1 MISPFSADIA
11 VIVSDI
17 ESLSRAYG
25 ISARLAMYS
34 IERQL
39 LNERRGKEIQTRLTE
54 YANTSW

>member
-25 ISARLAMYS
+25 ISVRLALHS
-34 IERQL
+34 VERAL
-39 LNERRGKEIQTRLTE
+39 LSGHHGKEIQVRLTE
-54 YANTSW
+54 YGK

>member
-25 ISARLAMYS
+25 ISVRLALHS
-34 IERQL
+34 VERQL
-39 LNERRGKEIQTRLTE
+39 MNNRHKTGIQRRITE
-54 YANTSW
+54 YE

>member
-25 ISARLAMYS
+25 ISTRLAMHS

-39 LNERRGKEIQTRLTE
+39 MNNRHKTGIQTRISE
-54 YANTSW
+54 HGK